1 MARTTKYHSSE
12 IKRKRKPSPF
22 KLGKRGWFMPSDLVM
37 YCSLLLCYIFVILS
51 NTYSVDA
58 KLTITGSG
66 GYSSRRIHLDL
77 SDGGYK
83 GIVVKINKDV
93 PEKDCPTI
101 LSNIKVRNS
110 FEFVKFVY
118 LPNEICSFCKRT
130 SQLVW
135 YMLSKF
141 VRYNLA
147 WVYVFI
153 TYQIFNNT
161 LACPHCV
168 NDMNATWFFI
178 LCIYLS
184 SHRFLWS
191 NQWYKD
197 TTMLKQ
203 FFYQFSLF
211 TRTSEF
217 LCIKGTKL
225 LHQLV
230 WELLVYLES
239 VLISNLSKEDVIV
252 I

>member
-1 MARTTKYHSSE
+1 
-12 IKRKRKPSPF
+12 
-22 KLGKRGWFMPSDLVM
+22 
-37 YCSLLLCYIFVILS
+37 
-51 NTYSVDA
+51 
-58 KLTITGSG
+58 
-66 GYSSRRIHLDL
+66 
-77 SDGGYK
+77 
-83 GIVVKINKDV
+83 
-93 PEKDCPTI
+93 
-101 LSNIKVRNS
+101 
-110 FEFVKFVY
+110 
-118 LPNEICSFCKRT
+118 
-130 SQLVW
+130 
-135 YMLSKF
+135 MLSKF

-217 LCIKGTKL
+217 SCIKRIKTLRITRLGITCVSGECFNIKLIKGRCYRNLTFPVYFPYMHSNDLWAFYLKL
-225 LHQLV
+225 LIYILFLPYSLILSLFSP
-230 WELLVYLES
+230 LLFP
-239 VLISNLSKEDVIV
+239 SNSNKDDDAQNMLFLGMKQTNWRIKY
-252 I
+252 IIC